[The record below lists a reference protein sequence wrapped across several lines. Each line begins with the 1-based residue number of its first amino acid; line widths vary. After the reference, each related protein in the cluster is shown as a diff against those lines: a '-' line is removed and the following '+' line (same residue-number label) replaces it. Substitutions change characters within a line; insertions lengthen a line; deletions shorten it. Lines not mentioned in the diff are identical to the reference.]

1 MANNNSTNVNRL
13 VSKFL
18 RVFMMVF
25 AILVILI
32 GIFTGGYMLLNNGPE
47 PENNPDRQ
55 TSDETS
61 DDPSEVGVDNGTEP
75 EEQITTFAVFGVDKD
90 GFRTDVTML
99 VFLNRETLDID
110 IISIPRDTWIRLP
123 EDVYATL
130 LDRRSDTPEFMKING
145 VPAYAEPNLRNETSV
160 DVLEQTFGIDIDYYI
175 SLDLEGFIAIVDL
188 VGPVIMDIPEDM
200 VYNDP
205 IQDLYIDIS
214 AGENQ
219 EINGALAEGII
230 RYRSG
235 YTNGDLGRIDMQ
247 HEFMVAFME
256 QLLNLDNRLNIVNIA
271 TAAALYVKTDFYDA
285 IDYVNYIDDIDMQK
299 IEFYRLPGT
308 VSDADT
314 SHYIY
319 DYDATKLLLNQI
331 INYEEDIEAVEDT
344 TEIDQEE
351 VIEPEVVIDVKSLT
365 IVVLNGTYEQ
375 GLAGRTSTALAEAG
389 YTMGEADNYSDKPV
403 ERTIIQVPDAVVG
416 EELKVYFNN
425 PEIQVNAELMNADV
439 QVTIIL
445 GETDAETY

>member
-1 MANNNSTNVNRL
+1 MANNNSTNVNKL

-47 PENNPDRQ
+47 AESDPNQ
-55 TSDETS
+55 TTS
-61 DDPSEVGVDNGTEP
+61 GDTGDDPTEVGVDNGTEP

-123 EDVYATL
+123 EDVYASL
-130 LDRRSDTPEFMKING
+130 LSRRSDTPEFMKING

-214 AGENQ
+214 AGDDQ

-235 YTNGDLGRIDMQ
+235 YTNGDIGRIDMQ
-247 HEFMVAFME
+247 HEFMIAFME
-256 QLLNLDNRLNIVNIA
+256 ELLDLDNRLNIVNIA
-271 TAAALYVKTDFYDA
+271 TAAALYVKTDFFDA
-285 IDYVNYIDDIDMQK
+285 IDYVNYIDDID
-299 IEFYRLPGT
+299 INNIDFHRLPGT

-331 INYEEDIEAVEDT
+331 IHYDEDIELVEDT

-351 VIEPEVVIDVKSLT
+351 IIEPEVVIDVTTLNM
-365 IVVLNGTYEQ
+365 VVLNGTYES
-375 GLAGRTSTALAEAG
+375 GLAGRTTTALEEAG
-389 YTMGEADNYSDKPV
+389 YTMGEPDNYGDKPL
-403 ERTIIQVPDAVVG
+403 ERTILQVPDAVVG
-416 EELKVYFNN
+416 EELKVYFND
-425 PEIQVNAELMNADV
+425 PEIQVDENLMNEEI